1 MVQVVH
7 QEYRVLLANPDRRD
21 HMELQVL
28 VDHQELLE
36 KQDRRVRV
44 DQVGLQEQVVYQVID
59 IKQHQLIV

>member
-7 QEYRVLLANPDRRD
+7 QEYRVLLVNPDRRD

-36 KQDRRVRV
+36 EQDRRVRV

-59 IKQHQLIV
+59 IKRYQLIV